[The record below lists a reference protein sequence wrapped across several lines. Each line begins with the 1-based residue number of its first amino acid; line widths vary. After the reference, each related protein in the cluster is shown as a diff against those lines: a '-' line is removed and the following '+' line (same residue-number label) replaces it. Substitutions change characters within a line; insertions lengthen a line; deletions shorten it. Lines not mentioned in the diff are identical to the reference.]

1 MLEVI
6 AWIIVSVLTQLANKC
21 WISSKRMVLIISL
34 LAWAC
39 YYVANYF
46 YPELTENIWKSM
58 LEIYWFSQIVYN
70 YVIKRF
76 ETKE

>member
-6 AWIIVSVLTQLANKC
+6 TWIIVSLLTQLANKS
-21 WISSKRMVLIISL
+21 WISSKWMVLIISL
-34 LAWAC
+34 IAWAI
-39 YYVANYF
+39 YYFANIA
-46 YPELTENIWKSM
+46 YPELTENIWKSV